1 MSIQASINQALG
13 SVELA
18 LLRTGTVPTV
28 KRDYAEE
35 GGTEAPTAPE
45 AKKTAPEGT
54 NGTAE
59 QQTSQN
65 EAPEAATSPV
75 ADILNKGNETAAEI
89 SRGRVEAAQEQRR
102 KFIDESQ
109 ARLEWL
115 KKKGKSPGSKEMRKL
130 KKDIV
135 RTRRELVKEGS

>member
-35 GGTEAPTAPE
+35 GGTEAPTVPE

-65 EAPEAATSPV
+65 EAPEAVASPV
-75 ADILNKGNETAAEI
+75 ADILTKGNETAAEI
-89 SRGRVEAAQEQRR
+89 AKGRVEAQQQIRR
-102 KFIDESQ
+102 KEIEKSR
-109 ARLEWL
+109 ARLSQL
-115 KKKGKSPGSKEMRKL
+115 MAKGKSPGSKAARAE
-130 KKDIV
+130 KKKIS
-135 RTRRELVKEGS
+135 RLMKEGS